1 MQIFNELTNL
11 GTTGSLLANLIWLPI
26 VGGILYFKK
35 KIEKKYGSSLSY
47 LFNSIFLNKKIFF
60 VATIILIFVNIIQY
74 QAEAIFWLF
83 YTNCSF
89 YLFIWFAIYQLNTA
103 GVYGADE
110 KIKNGLDYLT
120 ILKLTK
126 DDFKFIGTGAS
137 KLTENKEAFKDCI
150 RRVNSAGKVPK
161 FILCDENSIALEK
174 LAQQANISKDDYKK
188 NVRNSRELLETLKEE
203 GLKIEIRKYNVDE
216 ISLMPIFRLTLI
228 NGNFSVVSYSLF
240 NDPKHKGE
248 ELSQVHLCDSKNSR
262 GYSVSLYHG
271 FEKYFDNLWNELGD
285 K

>member
-1 MQIFNELTNL
+1 MQILNDLTSL

-26 VGGILYFKK
+26 VFGVLFFKK
-35 KIEKKYGSSLSY
+35 KIEEKYGSSLSY
-47 LFNSIFLNKKIFF
+47 LFNSIFLNKNIFF
-60 VATIILIFVNIIQY
+60 VILIILIFLNF
-74 QAEAIFWLF
+74 IFYF
-83 YTNCSF
+83 NHSF
-89 YLFIWFAIYQLNTA
+89 LIMLYVDCTFLAFVWFSIYQLNSA
-103 GVYGADE
+103 GVFGADA
-110 KIKNGLDYLT
+110 KIKNGLDYIT

-126 DDFKFIGTGAS
+126 NDFKFIGTGAS
-137 KLTENKEAFKDCI
+137 KLTENSEAFKDCI

-161 FILCDENSIALEK
+161 FILCDENSLALEK
-174 LAQQANISKDDYKK
+174 LAQQAGISKDNYKR
-188 NVRNSRELLETLKEE
+188 NVRNSREFLETLKKE
-203 GLKIEIRKYNVDE
+203 GLNIEIRKYNVED
-216 ISLMPIFRLTLI
+216 IALMPIFRLTLI

-271 FEKYFDNLWNELGD
+271 FEKYFDNLWNELSD